1 MSLKAF
7 HIVFISVSVM
17 LLLFLAGWCFSNSR
31 QGGGTMDLVWGS
43 LSLVTAAALAVYGQ
57 RFLKRLKHISFL

>member
-7 HIVFISVSVM
+7 HIVFITVSVL
-17 LLLFLAGWCFSNSR
+17 LLLFLAGWCFSNFR
-31 QGGGTMDLVWGS
+31 QDGGAVYAVWGA
-43 LSLVTAAALAVYGQ
+43 LSVGVAAALAVYGQ

>member
-7 HIVFISVSVM
+7 HIVFITVSV
-17 LLLFLAGWCFSNSR
+17 LLMLFLAGWCFSSNR
-31 QGGGTMDLVWGS
+31 QGGGTMDAVWGS
-43 LSLVTAAALAVYGQ
+43 LSLATAAALAVYGQ